1 MKRQSSPPQYV
12 KAIGEHAASARH
24 VTSTQAMPDDRLL
37 LTLDDGRSFVID
49 AERLT
54 PQADGTYHVKLN
66 ATTDNATF
74 AFVRNDVA
82 TG

>member
-12 KAIGEHAASARH
+12 KAIGEHKAGTQQ
-24 VTSTQAMPDDRLL
+24 VTSTQALPDNRLL
-37 LTLDDGRSFVID
+37 LTFDDGRSVVVD

-54 PQADGTYHVKLN
+54 PQPDGTYHVKLN
-66 ATTDNATF
+66 ATTDDATF
-74 AFVRNDVA
+74 AFVKKDLA